1 MKTRLP
7 ILALFLLL
15 AGCGPIIAL
24 VSKTSDGVSPVA
36 VKGDPATLRGGGD
49 LLVYAPFA
57 KTDQSFYICRGE
69 EAANFAEQLQRQ
81 GLFKTMVYFER
92 ALEAEAKT
100 AGHLRKL
107 TAAELKNELGL
118 EREPGRILFGTLVK
132 RAESATPFR
141 GVIMQTTYRLE
152 FYDISKKTSTTF
164 ELEAHFLAEE
174 MVANVVAEL
183 GRRIGH

>member
-1 MKTRLP
+1 MKFRLS
-7 ILALFLLL
+7 IIALILLL

-24 VSKTSDGVSPVA
+24 VSKTSDGIGDVA
-36 VKGDPATLRGGGD
+36 VKGDPTTLRGGGD

-57 KTDQSFYICRGE
+57 KTDQAFYICRGE

-81 GLFKTMVYFER
+81 GLFKTAVHFEWT
-92 ALEAEAKT
+92 LDAESKT
-100 AGHLRKL
+100 AMHLRSL
-107 TAAELKNELGL
+107 SATELKNQLGL

-132 RAESATPFR
+132 RAESATPLR
-141 GVIMQTTYRLE
+141 GVVMQTTYRLE
-152 FYDISKKTSTTF
+152 FYDVAKKTSTTF

-174 MVANVVAEL
+174 MVAEVVAEL